1 MRLNKH
7 QIDAITTVIKNVFG
21 QDVRLSLFG
30 SRLNDHAKGGDIDL
44 LVTLD
49 HPIERPALDVARAQA
64 KIIILLGD
72 QKIDIVLDAP
82 NLKRQAIHQ
91 IARQEGVALC

>member
-21 QDVRLSLFG
+21 QDARITLFG
-30 SRLNDHAKGGDIDL
+30 SRLNDHAKGGGIDL

-49 HPIERPALDVARAQA
+49 HPIDHPALDYALNQAFKGDLNQAVNPLSGSINCANISRSAR
-64 KIIILLGD
+64 I
-72 QKIDIVLDAP
+72 
-82 NLKRQAIHQ
+82 
-91 IARQEGVALC
+91 